1 MKRAVIMGATS
12 GLGRE
17 IAMNLVREG
26 WMVGVAGRRVELL
39 EDLQSVMQREQ
50 NIIPSALLADA
61 RAERTY
67 KQGDNIESLR
77 VEIERID
84 VTAEDAV
91 EGVERLVKKLGG
103 MDLFVNVAGVGFQ
116 NPTLDPVVEKRTFD
130 VNGYGFMR
138 MVDWAYNYFKA
149 TKQPLSPTD
158 NLTLSSSSLQGIMQI
173 NLPSALASFVGSP
186 KTGEQYEREGQIAI
200 VSSIAGT
207 KPLGTAVAYSATKRM
222 QSHYL
227 TGLAQLARMEGLK
240 IRFTDIRPG
249 FAATDILNPNK
260 HYPMM
265 MSKEYAG
272 RLATQAILK
281 KKRVAVIDWKF
292 AVLTFFWS
300 LIPRCVW
307 ERLTFVKN

>member
-1 MKRAVIMGATS
+1 MKRVIIIGATS

-17 IAMNLVREG
+17 IALNLQREG
-26 WMVGVAGRRVELL
+26 WSVAVAGRRVELL
-39 EDLQSVMQREQ
+39 KEFAIYEQ
-50 NIIPSALLADA
+50 
-61 RAERTY
+61 
-67 KQGDNIESLR
+67 
-77 VEIERID
+77 ID

-91 EGVERLVKKLGG
+91 EGVERLVEKLGG
-103 MDLFVNVAGVGFQ
+103 VDLFVNVAGVGFQ
-116 NPTLDPVVEKRTFD
+116 NPTLDPKVEKHTFD
-130 VNGYGFMR
+130 INGYGFVR
-138 MVDWAYNYFKA
+138 MIDWAYNYFKRE
-149 TKQPLSPTD
+149 K
-158 NLTLSSSSLQGIMQI
+158 
-173 NLPSALASFVGSP
+173 
-186 KTGEQYEREGQIAI
+186 REGQIAI

-272 RLATQAILK
+272 RLATEAILK
-281 KKRVAVIDWKF
+281 KKRVAIIDWKF
-292 AVLTFFWS
+292 AILTLFWS
-300 LIPRCVW
+300 LIPRCIW

>member
-1 MKRAVIMGATS
+1 MKRAIIIGATS

-26 WMVGVAGRRVELL
+26 WSVGVAGRRVELL
-39 EDLQSVMQREQ
+39 DGFAV
-50 NIIPSALLADA
+50 
-61 RAERTY
+61 Y
-67 KQGDNIESLR
+67 
-77 VEIERID
+77 ERID
-84 VTAEDAV
+84 VTAEDAEV
-91 EGVERLVKKLGG
+91 GVESLVKKLGG

-116 NPTLDPVVEKRTFD
+116 NPTLDPKVEKHTFD
-130 VNGYGFMR
+130 VNGYGFMC
-138 MVDWAYNYFKA
+138 MVGWAYNYFK
-149 TKQPLSPTD
+149 KE
-158 NLTLSSSSLQGIMQI
+158 
-173 NLPSALASFVGSP
+173 
-186 KTGEQYEREGQIAI
+186 KREGHIAI
-200 VSSIAGT
+200 ISSIAGT

-265 MSKEYAG
+265 MKKEYAG
-272 RLATQAILK
+272 RLATRAILK
-281 KKRVAVIDWKF
+281 KRRVAVIDWKF
-292 AVLTFFWS
+292 AVLTFFWT
-300 LIPRCVW
+300 LIPIWMW

>member
-1 MKRAVIMGATS
+1 MRAIIIGATS

-26 WMVGVAGRRVELL
+26 WSVGVAGRRVELL
-39 EDLQSVMQREQ
+39 EELANEM
-50 NIIPSALLADA
+50 NTIIRPVLVGPLKEGENMNG
-61 RAERTY
+61 RGEVVVY
-67 KQGDNIESLR
+67 EK
-77 VEIERID
+77 ID

-91 EGVERLVKKLGG
+91 VGVERLVEKLGG

-116 NPTLDPVVEKRTFD
+116 NKELDMEVEKKTFD

-138 MVDWAYNYFKA
+138 MVGWAYNYFKA
-149 TKQPLSPTD
+149 TERPLSPTD
-158 NLTLSSSSLQGIMQI
+158 S
-173 NLPSALASFVGSP
+173 SP
-186 KTGEQYEREGQIAI
+186 KTGEQYGREGHIAVI
-200 VSSIAGT
+200 SSIAGT
-207 KPLGTAVAYSATKRM
+207 KPLGTAAAYSATKRM

-227 TGLAQLARMEGLK
+227 TALAQLARMEGLD
-240 IRFTDIRPG
+240 IRFTDVSPG

-265 MSKEYAG
+265 MSKERAG
-272 RLATQAILK
+272 RLATKAILR

>member
-1 MKRAVIMGATS
+1 MKKAIIIGATS

-17 IAMNLVREG
+17 IALNLQRDG
-26 WMVGVAGRRVELL
+26 WTVGVAGRRVELL
-39 EDLQSVMQREQ
+39 KEFAIYEQ
-50 NIIPSALLADA
+50 
-61 RAERTY
+61 
-67 KQGDNIESLR
+67 
-77 VEIERID
+77 ID

-91 EGVERLVKKLGG
+91 EGVERLVEKLGG

-116 NPTLDPVVEKRTFD
+116 NKELDSVVEKHTFD

-138 MVDWAYNYFKA
+138 MVGWAYNYFKRE
-149 TKQPLSPTD
+149 K
-158 NLTLSSSSLQGIMQI
+158 
-173 NLPSALASFVGSP
+173 
-186 KTGEQYEREGQIAI
+186 REGHIAI

-207 KPLGTAVAYSATKRM
+207 KPLGTAAAYSATKRM

-227 TGLAQLARMEGLK
+227 TALAQLARMEGVNIK
-240 IRFTDIRPG
+240 FTDIRPG

-265 MSKEYAG
+265 MSKERAG
-272 RLATQAILK
+272 RLATKAILR

>member
-1 MKRAVIMGATS
+1 MGATS

-61 RAERTY
+61 RVERTY

-116 NPTLDPVVEKRTFD
+116 NPTLDPAIEKRTFD

-158 NLTLSSSSLQGIMQI
+158 SSS
-173 NLPSALASFVGSP
+173 
-186 KTGEQYEREGQIAI
+186 KTREQYEREGQIAI

-227 TGLAQLARMEGLK
+227 TGLAQLARMEGLQ

-272 RLATQAILK
+272 RLATRAILK
-281 KKRVAVIDWKF
+281 KRRVAIIDWKF

-300 LIPRCVW
+300 LIPSWMW

>member
-1 MKRAVIMGATS
+1 MKRAVIIGATS

-39 EDLQSVMQREQ
+39 EDLQSAMQREQ

-61 RAERTY
+61 RAERPY

-116 NPTLDPVVEKRTFD
+116 NPALDPVVEKRTFD

-149 TKQPLSPTD
+149 TKQPLSPMD
-158 NLTLSSSSLQGIMQI
+158 SSL
-173 NLPSALASFVGSP
+173 

-281 KKRVAVIDWKF
+281 NKRVAVIDWKF

>member
-1 MKRAVIMGATS
+1 MKRAIVIGATS

-26 WMVGVAGRRVELL
+26 WAVGVAGRRVELL
-39 EDLQSVMQREQ
+39 DGFDV
-50 NIIPSALLADA
+50 
-61 RAERTY
+61 Y
-67 KQGDNIESLR
+67 
-77 VEIERID
+77 ERID
-84 VTAEDAV
+84 VTTEDAE
-91 EGVERLVKKLGG
+91 EGVERLVEKLGG
-103 MDLFVNVAGVGFQ
+103 VDLFVNVAGVGFQ
-116 NPTLDPVVEKRTFD
+116 NPTLDPKVEKHTFD

-138 MVDWAYNYFKA
+138 MVDWAYNYFKR
-149 TKQPLSPTD
+149 D
-158 NLTLSSSSLQGIMQI
+158 D
-173 NLPSALASFVGSP
+173 
-186 KTGEQYEREGQIAI
+186 REGQIAI

-227 TGLAQLARMEGLK
+227 TGLAQLARMDGLNIK
-240 IRFTDIRPG
+240 FTDVRPG

-272 RLATQAILK
+272 RLATRAILK
-281 KKRVAVIDWKF
+281 KKRVAIIDWKF

-300 LIPRCVW
+300 LIPRCIW

>member
-1 MKRAVIMGATS
+1 MKRAIVIGATS

-26 WMVGVAGRRVELL
+26 WSVGVAGRRVELL
-39 EDLQSVMQREQ
+39 KEFAIYEQ
-50 NIIPSALLADA
+50 
-61 RAERTY
+61 
-67 KQGDNIESLR
+67 
-77 VEIERID
+77 ID
-84 VTAEDAV
+84 VTAEYAE
-91 EGVERLVKKLGG
+91 EGVERLVEKLGG
-103 MDLFVNVAGVGFQ
+103 VDLFVNVAGVGFQ
-116 NPTLDPVVEKRTFD
+116 NPTLDPKVEKHTFD

-138 MVDWAYNYFKA
+138 MVDWAYNYFKR
-149 TKQPLSPTD
+149 D
-158 NLTLSSSSLQGIMQI
+158 D
-173 NLPSALASFVGSP
+173 
-186 KTGEQYEREGQIAI
+186 REGQIAI

-207 KPLGTAVAYSATKRM
+207 KPLGTAAAYSATKRM

-240 IRFTDIRPG
+240 IRFTDVRPG

-272 RLATQAILK
+272 RLATKAILK

-292 AVLTFFWS
+292 AILTLFWS
-300 LIPRCVW
+300 LIPRCIW

>member
-1 MKRAVIMGATS
+1 
-12 GLGRE
+12 
-17 IAMNLVREG
+17 
-26 WMVGVAGRRVELL
+26 
-39 EDLQSVMQREQ
+39 MQREQ
-50 NIIPSALLADA
+50 NITTSALLADA
-61 RAERTY
+61 RAERPY
-67 KQGDNIESLR
+67 KQGDNIGSSQ

-91 EGVERLVKKLGG
+91 ESVERLVDKLGG

-116 NPTLDPVVEKRTFD
+116 NPTLDPEVEKRTFD

-138 MVDWAYNYFKA
+138 MVDWAYNYFK
-149 TKQPLSPTD
+149 SE
-158 NLTLSSSSLQGIMQI
+158 N
-173 NLPSALASFVGSP
+173 
-186 KTGEQYEREGQIAI
+186 REGQIAI

-227 TGLAQLARMEGLK
+227 TGLAQLARMEGVK
-240 IRFTDIRPG
+240 IRFTDVRPG

-272 RLATQAILK
+272 RLATRAILK
-281 KKRVAVIDWKF
+281 RRRVAVIDWKF
-292 AVLTFFWS
+292 AVLTFFWGV
-300 LIPRCVW
+300 IPRCVW

>member
-1 MKRAVIMGATS
+1 MKKAIIIGATS

-17 IAMNLVREG
+17 IALNLQRDG
-26 WMVGVAGRRVELL
+26 WSVGVAGRRVELL
-39 EDLQSVMQREQ
+39 KEFAIYEQ
-50 NIIPSALLADA
+50 
-61 RAERTY
+61 
-67 KQGDNIESLR
+67 
-77 VEIERID
+77 ID

-91 EGVERLVKKLGG
+91 EGVERLVEKLGG

-116 NPTLDPVVEKRTFD
+116 NATLDPKVEKHTFD

-138 MVDWAYNYFKA
+138 MVGWAYNYFKA
-149 TKQPLSPTD
+149 TERPLSPTD
-158 NLTLSSSSLQGIMQI
+158 SLTLSSSSLQGIMQI

-186 KTGEQYEREGQIAI
+186 KTGEQYGREGHIAVI
-200 VSSIAGT
+200 SSIAGT
-207 KPLGTAVAYSATKRM
+207 KPLGTAAAYSATKRM

-227 TGLAQLARMEGLK
+227 TALAQLARMEGVNIK
-240 IRFTDIRPG
+240 FTDIRPG

-265 MSKEYAG
+265 MSKERAG
-272 RLATQAILK
+272 RLATKAILR

-300 LIPRCVW
+300 LIPRCIW

>member
-1 MKRAVIMGATS
+1 MKRAVIIGATS

-17 IAMNLVREG
+17 IVMNLVREG

-39 EDLQSVMQREQ
+39 EYLQSAMQREQ
-50 NIIPSALLADA
+50 NITPSALLADA
-61 RAERTY
+61 RAERPY
-67 KQGDNIESLR
+67 KQDNIAHSR

-91 EGVERLVKKLGG
+91 EGVERLVEKLGG

-116 NPTLDPVVEKRTFD
+116 NPTLDPAVEKHTFD

-138 MVDWAYNYFKA
+138 MVDWAYNYFKV
-149 TKQPLSPTD
+149 TKQHLSPTD
-158 NLTLSSSSLQGIMQI
+158 S
-173 NLPSALASFVGSP
+173 SP

-281 KKRVAVIDWKF
+281 KRRVAVIDWKF

>member
-1 MKRAVIMGATS
+1 MKKAIIIGATS

-17 IAMNLVREG
+17 IALNLQRDG
-26 WMVGVAGRRVELL
+26 WSVGVAGRRVELL
-39 EDLQSVMQREQ
+39 KEFAIYEQ
-50 NIIPSALLADA
+50 
-61 RAERTY
+61 
-67 KQGDNIESLR
+67 
-77 VEIERID
+77 ID

-91 EGVERLVKKLGG
+91 EGVERLLEKLGE

-116 NPTLDPVVEKRTFD
+116 NATLDPKVEKHTFD

-138 MVDWAYNYFKA
+138 MVGWAYNYFKR
-149 TKQPLSPTD
+149 
-158 NLTLSSSSLQGIMQI
+158 
-173 NLPSALASFVGSP
+173 
-186 KTGEQYEREGQIAI
+186 ERREGHIAVI
-200 VSSIAGT
+200 SSIAGT
-207 KPLGTAVAYSATKRM
+207 KPLGTAAAYSATKRM
-222 QSHYL
+222 QSHYITAL
-227 TGLAQLARMEGLK
+227 SQLARMEHLN
-240 IRFTDIRPG
+240 IHFTDIRPG

-265 MSKEYAG
+265 MSKERAG
-272 RLATQAILK
+272 RLATKAILR

>member
-1 MKRAVIMGATS
+1 MKRAIIIGATS

-26 WMVGVAGRRVELL
+26 WSVGVAGRRVELL
-39 EDLQSVMQREQ
+39 DGFAV
-50 NIIPSALLADA
+50 
-61 RAERTY
+61 Y
-67 KQGDNIESLR
+67 
-77 VEIERID
+77 ERID
-84 VTAEDAV
+84 VTAEDAEV
-91 EGVERLVKKLGG
+91 GVESLVKKLGG

-116 NPTLDPVVEKRTFD
+116 NPILDPKVEKHTFD
-130 VNGYGFMR
+130 VNGYGFMC
-138 MVDWAYNYFKA
+138 MVGWAYNYFK
-149 TKQPLSPTD
+149 KE
-158 NLTLSSSSLQGIMQI
+158 
-173 NLPSALASFVGSP
+173 
-186 KTGEQYEREGQIAI
+186 KREGHIAI
-200 VSSIAGT
+200 ISSIAGT

-265 MSKEYAG
+265 MKKEYAG
-272 RLATQAILK
+272 RLATRAILK
-281 KKRVAVIDWKF
+281 KRRVAIIDWKF

-300 LIPRCVW
+300 LIPSWMW

>member
-1 MKRAVIMGATS
+1 MKRAIIIGATS

-26 WMVGVAGRRVELL
+26 WSVGVAGRRVELL
-39 EDLQSVMQREQ
+39 DGFAVC
-50 NIIPSALLADA
+50 
-61 RAERTY
+61 
-67 KQGDNIESLR
+67 
-77 VEIERID
+77 ERID
-84 VTAEDAV
+84 VTTEDAV
-91 EGVERLVKKLGG
+91 NGVERLVEKLGG

-116 NPTLDPVVEKRTFD
+116 NPILDPKVEKHTFD

-149 TKQPLSPTD
+149 TRQPLSPTD
-158 NLTLSSSSLQGIMQI
+158 S
-173 NLPSALASFVGSP
+173 SP
-186 KTGEQYEREGQIAI
+186 KTGEQYEREGHIAI
-200 VSSIAGT
+200 ISSIAGT

-272 RLATQAILK
+272 RLATKAILK
-281 KKRVAVIDWKF
+281 KRRVAVIDWKF
-292 AVLTFFWS
+292 AILTLFWS
-300 LIPRCVW
+300 LIPRFIW